1 VIPFNAIPDA
11 NVIPA
16 NDGLA
21 IADPGSL
28 RVTLRKGYCLI
39 FNFRDFPWDPDK
51 SRVGSGADV
60 RRLENEQGQRR
71 SLVRSFFVVY
81 SSTNHCRSLHRM
93 QHNSNNNPEHDNL
106 PQHHY

>member
-39 FNFRDFPWDPDK
+39 FNFREFKGEPGK
-51 SRVGSGADV
+51 TRLGSEVDV
-60 RRLENEQGQRR
+60 DRQQKT
-71 SLVRSFFVVY
+71 F
-81 SSTNHCRSLHRM
+81 
-93 QHNSNNNPEHDNL
+93 
-106 PQHHY
+106 